1 MKNKVIATSWHPGG
15 ANAIIPVIKRLQND
29 IKVEVIGHGFSE
41 GVFKRAGI
49 DYKTIGDY
57 HINNISTNSMI
68 QIVEKIH
75 PQLVLTGSSIQDK
88 DNRNVIEQTIAL
100 AARKKKIK
108 SLSVMDWWG
117 NLWEK
122 FSDLYDENG
131 RFREE
136 IYGKLLPPEYTEKD
150 GKFKFLPDK
159 IGVMDSS
166 IKMAMLE
173 EGFDEN
179 RLVITGNPFFDE
191 LIILKEGFRD
201 REKVRNDLKIDP
213 KSYVI
218 FYASQNLEYVFGD
231 RLGYTE
237 KTVLRELLK
246 SIKDIPG
253 KKISVLVKVH
263 PREDKK
269 DIENLERIVKE
280 EEFNDLSVIIVD
292 KDYNT
297 RTAIMASDV
306 AVAASSTTLIEST
319 YLGLPSISLQPG
331 LKAEDYL
338 EATNKSGITIPI
350 YKEGE
355 IREVLRKLIFDER
368 YKLKLATKRKE
379 FQIDGKATERVTNL
393 VHKILDKSN

>member
-29 IKVEVIGHGFSE
+29 IEVEVIGHGFSE

-68 QIVEKIH
+68 QIIQKIH

-88 DNRNVIEQTIAL
+88 DNRNVIEQTITL

-136 IYGKLLPPEYTEKD
+136 IYGKLLPPGYTKKD
-150 GKFKFLPDK
+150 GKFKFLP
-159 IGVMDSS
+159 
-166 IKMAMLE
+166 
-173 EGFDEN
+173 
-179 RLVITGNPFFDE
+179 
-191 LIILKEGFRD
+191 
-201 REKVRNDLKIDP
+201 
-213 KSYVI
+213 
-218 FYASQNLEYVFGD
+218 
-231 RLGYTE
+231 
-237 KTVLRELLK
+237 
-246 SIKDIPG
+246 
-253 KKISVLVKVH
+253 
-263 PREDKK
+263 DKK

-319 YLGLPSISLQPG
+319 YLDLPSISLQPG
-331 LKAEDYL
+331 LNAEDYL
-338 EATNKSGITIPI
+338 EATNKLGITIPI
-350 YKEGE
+350 YKKGE
-355 IREVLRKLIFDER
+355 IGGVLRKLIFDEGYR
-368 YKLKLATKRKE
+368 LKLATKRKE
-379 FQIDGKATERVTNL
+379 FQTDGKATERVTNL
-393 VHKILDKSN
+393 V

>member
-29 IKVEVIGHGFSE
+29 IEVEVIGHGFSE
-41 GVFKRAGI
+41 GVFKMAGI
-49 DYKTIGDY
+49 DYKTIVDY

-68 QIVEKIH
+68 QIVEEIH

-88 DNRNVIEQTIAL
+88 DNRNVIEQTITL

-179 RLVITGNPFFDE
+179 RLVITGNPF
-191 LIILKEGFRD
+191 LM
-201 REKVRNDLKIDP
+201 N
-213 KSYVI
+213 
-218 FYASQNLEYVFGD
+218 
-231 RLGYTE
+231 
-237 KTVLRELLK
+237 
-246 SIKDIPG
+246 
-253 KKISVLVKVH
+253 
-263 PREDKK
+263 
-269 DIENLERIVKE
+269 
-280 EEFNDLSVIIVD
+280 
-292 KDYNT
+292 
-297 RTAIMASDV
+297 
-306 AVAASSTTLIEST
+306 
-319 YLGLPSISLQPG
+319 
-331 LKAEDYL
+331 
-338 EATNKSGITIPI
+338 
-350 YKEGE
+350 
-355 IREVLRKLIFDER
+355 
-368 YKLKLATKRKE
+368 
-379 FQIDGKATERVTNL
+379 
-393 VHKILDKSN
+393 